1 MVTVEH
7 AMGKTEVPANP
18 KRVVI
23 LTNEG
28 TEALLELGVKPVGAV
43 KSWTG
48 DPWYPHIKDKMKDV
62 KVVGDEGQVN
72 VETIASL
79 KPDLIIGNKMRHEK
93 VYEQLKAIAPTVFSE
108 TLRGEWKDNFKF
120 YAKALNKEKEGQKVV
135 ADYESRIKDL
145 KGKLGDKVNQEI
157 SMVRFMPGD
166 VRIYHGDTFSG
177 VILKELGFKRPGD
190 QNKDDFAER
199 NVSKER
205 ISAMDGDVLFY
216 FTFDKGNEKKD
227 LN

>member
-1 MVTVEH
+1 MLAIEKFSLCRVHNEFHAKEIVYSICIFISLFTAFKCLWKIKYERRIKRRYEKEMIPVEH

-93 VYEQLKAIAPTVFSE
+93 CTS
-108 TLRGEWKDNFKF
+108 N
-120 YAKALNKEKEGQKVV
+120 
-135 ADYESRIKDL
+135 
-145 KGKLGDKVNQEI
+145 
-157 SMVRFMPGD
+157 
-166 VRIYHGDTFSG
+166 
-177 VILKELGFKRPGD
+177 
-190 QNKDDFAER
+190 
-199 NVSKER
+199 
-205 ISAMDGDVLFY
+205 
-216 FTFDKGNEKKD
+216 
-227 LN
+227 